1 MAARPQV
8 TVYSATGEA
17 AGTAAL
23 PAVLIAPIRTDVVQF
38 VHTNMAKNKRQA
50 YAVYKETGMETPGAS
65 WGTGRAVARIPR
77 VPGGGTSRSGQ
88 GAFGN
93 MCRGGRMFAPT
104 KIWRRWHR
112 KINQN
117 QRRFATA
124 SALAASALPALVM
137 ARGHR
142 VTNVNEVPC
151 VVSDSIETVT
161 KTKDA
166 IALLTAIGAYDD
178 VDKCKETKKLRAGK
192 GKLRNRR
199 HKTRRGPLIVYA
211 NKPASDVGAFEAFRN
226 LQGVEVANVNSLNL
240 LTLAP
245 GGHVGRFIIF
255 SESAFN
261 ALDSIFGT
269 FTTASTQKKGY
280 MLPQPVMANAD
291 ITRII
296 NSDEVQSVV
305 NAKKTGSKKTGTKK
319 NPLNNLNALLKLNP
333 YAKTMK
339 RNAILF
345 QEARVAAKAAAL
357 AAKRG

>member
-1 MAARPQV
+1 M
-8 TVYSATGEA
+8 S
-17 AGTAAL
+17 
-23 PAVLIAPIRTDVVQF
+23 
-38 VHTNMAKNKRQA
+38 KNKRQA

-104 KIWRRWHR
+104 KVWRRWHR
-112 KINQN
+112 KINRN
-117 QRRFATA
+117 QRRFAAT

-142 VTNVNEVPC
+142 ISDVNEVPC
-151 VVSDSIETVT
+151 VVQDSIETIT

-166 IALLTAIGAYDD
+166 IALLTAIGAIED

-199 HKTRRGPLIVYA
+199 HKARRGPLIVYGEKA
-211 NKPASDVGAFEAFRN
+211 KNDVGIFEAFRN
-226 LQGVEVANVNSLNL
+226 IPGVTVASVSALSLL
-240 LTLAP
+240 ELAP

-255 SESAFN
+255 SESAFK
-261 ALDSIFGT
+261 ALDSVFGT
-269 FTTASTQKKGY
+269 FTTASTQKKNY
-280 MLPQPVMANAD
+280 MLPQPTMTNAD

-305 NAKKTGSKKTGTKK
+305 REVRKGTKRTGTKK
-319 NPLNNLNALLKLNP
+319 NPITNLNALLKLNP

-339 RNAILF
+339 RQAILF
-345 QEARVAAKAAAL
+345 QEAQLKKKEAAAAKKAAG
-357 AAKRG
+357 K

>member
-1 MAARPQV
+1 
-8 TVYSATGEA
+8 
-17 AGTAAL
+17 
-23 PAVLIAPIRTDVVQF
+23 
-38 VHTNMAKNKRQA
+38 
-50 YAVYKETGMETPGAS
+50 
-65 WGTGRAVARIPR
+65 
-77 VPGGGTSRSGQ
+77 
-88 GAFGN
+88 
-93 MCRGGRMFAPT
+93 MFAPT

-142 VTNVNEVPC
+142 VNGVNEVPC

-166 IALLTAIGAYDD
+166 ISLLKAIGAYDD
-178 VDKCKETKKLRAGK
+178 VEKCKETKKLRAGK

-199 HKTRRGPLIVYA
+199 HKVRRGPLIVYA
-211 NKPASDVGAFEAFRN
+211 NKPGSDVGAFEAFRN
-226 LQGVEVANVNSLNL
+226 LKGVEVASVSSLNL
-240 LTLAP
+240 LSLAP

-261 ALDSIFGT
+261 ALDGIFGT
-269 FTTASTQKKGY
+269 FTTASTQKKNY
-280 MLPQPVMANAD
+280 MLPQPTMANAD

-305 NAKKTGSKKTGTKK
+305 NAKKSGSKKVSQKK

-339 RNAILF
+339 RKAFLF
-345 QEARVAAKAAAL
+345 QEKRLAAKAATGKSGRAASFAL
-357 AAKRG
+357 ARASEKKRNANAKAQSDKVGAITAKKAEITAGKAAKEQAKKDKKASK